1 MDAPLD
7 QRDTRGAKGVP
18 KPGLFGTSFDTL
30 RNNRSRGAITKGGDF
45 VKTYLIRVS
54 CMSANYIVEGR
65 GETEEEAIEDA
76 RARAMKDMK
85 HWSYGIIEEKREGSG
100 SGCY

>member
-30 RNNRSRGAITKGGDF
+30 RNNRSRGA
-45 VKTYLIRVS
+45 
-54 CMSANYIVEGR
+54 
-65 GETEEEAIEDA
+65 
-76 RARAMKDMK
+76 MKDSEVAVVVVEYLRGALPRGAG
-85 HWSYGIIEEKREGSG
+85 HPRGINPRVTEYQRCIKEVTDEATETNRS
-100 SGCY
+100 